1 VEQAKSQFE
10 IQRMQMEAEIKKQ
23 LLQMKFQF
31 DMQLA
36 QLKEQVVN
44 KNLQEVEDRKDNR
57 TKIQASQQSELID
70 QRKNNT
76 MPKDFETSDQNMMSD
91 FNAMLGE

>member
-1 VEQAKSQFE
+1 
-10 IQRMQMEAEIKKQ
+10 MQMDAEIKKQ

-44 KNLQEVEDRKDNR
+44 KNLQEAEDRKDNR

-76 MPKDFETSDQNMMSD
+76 MPKDFETSDQDMMSD

>member
-1 VEQAKSQFE
+1 
-10 IQRMQMEAEIKKQ
+10 MDAEIKKQ

-44 KNLQEVEDRKDNR
+44 KNLQEAEDRKDNR

-76 MPKDFETSDQNMMSD
+76 MPKDFETSDQDMMSD